1 MTLSVLIAV
10 THLLG
15 VGHLTRAAAL
25 GRGLAA
31 AGHRVTLVTGGRP
44 NALIRLD
51 GLEVVQ
57 LPPVHCRGVDFRT
70 LLGDDG
76 QPIGDQV
83 RAARTLAMLAAL
95 AEAAPDVVV
104 TETFPFGRRQLAAEF
119 LALLDAADARPE
131 RPAILASIRDILN
144 PPASAAKALEAQER
158 LGRYYDGVLVHGDQ
172 TVAPLSASWPVEP
185 SLERVLH
192 YTGYVVEQAPSDG
205 PAPAPGHDI
214 LVSGGGSAASL
225 PLFRAAV
232 AAAATWPGPQRWRLL
247 VGQGVPQADFDA
259 LAAHQGAG
267 LVVERARPDFAHLL
281 SAAALSIS
289 QAGYNTAIDIAVA
302 RVPAVV
308 VPFEQGNEAEQ
319 RLRAECFAASGLAG
333 IVSER
338 DLSPETLARA
348 VAQTLDRPRTAQC
361 PLNLDG
367 IQGSIRVI
375 EDHAGRAAAAAQA
388 RGALDRAL
396 ARAATAGKMIEFW
409 WRDDD
414 AVDTG
419 PELDRLL
426 DLAGRHGV
434 PLALAVIPQGATA
447 ALASRL
453 ANLPVTVLV
462 HGLAHRNHAPPGAK
476 KQELGYLPPAALA
489 ADLAV
494 ARAHLATLF
503 GDRLLPVLVPP
514 WNRIDPGLV
523 PLLPAAGFAGLSTYG
538 RQPAAAVP
546 GLVQANTHVDPID
559 WRGGGGLLSP
569 ASLFADLA
577 ARIEAIVDGSAPAE
591 PIGLLT
597 HHLVQDAW
605 TWAWIER
612 FVALVQSSRGTRF
625 ISAQQV
631 FEPDCPAAVDCL

>member
-1 MTLSVLIAV
+1 M
-10 THLLG
+10 
-15 VGHLTRAAAL
+15 
-25 GRGLAA
+25 
-31 AGHRVTLVTGGRP
+31 
-44 NALIRLD
+44 
-51 GLEVVQ
+51 VQ

-76 QPIGDQV
+76 QPIGDRV
-83 RAARTLAMLAAL
+83 RAARIEAMLGAL
-95 AEAAPDVVV
+95 AKAAPDVVV

-119 LALLDAADARPE
+119 LALLETAEARPR

-144 PPASAAKALEAQER
+144 PPSSAAKAVEAQER
-158 LGRYYDGVLVHGDQ
+158 LGRHYDGVLVHGDRA
-172 TVAPLSASWPVEP
+172 VAPLDASWPVDP
-185 SLERVLH
+185 ALARMLH
-192 YTGYVVEQAPSDG
+192 YTGYVVEQAPGDG

-259 LAAHQGAG
+259 LAAHQGEG
-267 LVVERARPDFAHLL
+267 LVVERARPDFTRLL
-281 SAAALSIS
+281 AGAALSVS

-308 VPFEQGNEAEQ
+308 VPFEQGHEAEQ
-319 RLRAECFAASGLAG
+319 RLRAECFAASGLVG
-333 IVSER
+333 IVAEQ
-338 DLSPETLARA
+338 DLTPESLARA
-348 VAQTLDRPRTAQC
+348 VAETLARPRPARC

-367 IQGSIRVI
+367 IAGSIRVI
-375 EDHAGRAAAAAQA
+375 EDHAGRAAA
-388 RGALDRAL
+388 LDRAL
-396 ARAATAGKMIEFW
+396 ARAAATGKVIEFW

-414 AVDTG
+414 AVEPG
-419 PELDRLL
+419 PKLDRLL

-453 ANLPVTVLV
+453 ADLPVAVLV
-462 HGLAHRNHAPPGAK
+462 HGLAHRNNAPPGTK
-476 KQELGYLPPAALA
+476 KQELGHLPPAALA

-494 ARAHLATLF
+494 ARAHLADLF

-514 WNRIDPGLV
+514 WNRIEPELV
-523 PLLPAAGFAGLSTYG
+523 PLLPAAGFAGLSSYG

-546 GLVQANTHVDPID
+546 GLVQANSHVDPID
-559 WRGGGGLLSP
+559 WRGGGGLVSP
-569 ASLFADLA
+569 VALFADLA
-577 ARIEAIVDGSAPAE
+577 AHIEAIVDGSAPAE

-612 FVALVQSSRGTRF
+612 FVALVQSGRGTRF

-631 FEPDCPAAVDCL
+631 FKPDCPPAVDYL